1 MTGESESFRK
11 ESVSQRASEETTE
24 GLPIGKGREIVV
36 GWLLFALYALASF
49 ALLYGLDRQV
59 VTPFTR
65 GIALL
70 TKALLGIVGIP
81 AQVTGTVVATPT
93 FSVAIQNGCNAIYET
108 ALFVSAVLSF
118 PATWR
123 ERAWGA
129 LLGFVALYLIN
140 LIRVLSLI
148 YVGGHFRQYF
158 QLSHIYV
165 WQSLFIAFALGLW
178 ILWAGK
184 LVQSARS

>member
-1 MTGESESFRK
+1 MSRQADPESKNSH
-11 ESVSQRASEETTE
+11 SA
-24 GLPIGKGREIVV
+24 GKGREVAR
-36 GWLLFALYALASF
+36 GWLLFALYTVGAF
-49 ALLYGLDRQV
+49 VLLYGLTQQV

-70 TKALLGIVGIP
+70 TKGVLTLSGIP
-81 AQVTGTVVATPT
+81 TQVAGTVVTTPL
-93 FSVAIQNGCNAIYET
+93 FSVAIQNNCNAIYET
-108 ALFVSAVLSF
+108 ALFIAAVLSY

-129 LLGFVALYLIN
+129 LLGFVALYLLN

-148 YVGGHFRQYF
+148 YVGSHFRQYF
-158 QLSHIYV
+158 DVSHVYI
-165 WQSLFIAFALGLW
+165 WQSLFIIFALSLW
-178 ILWAGK
+178 IFWAGK

>member
-1 MTGESESFRK
+1 MSQHSGSET
-11 ESVSQRASEETTE
+11 AETR
-24 GLPIGKGREIVV
+24 PSGKGHHVAIVWV
-36 GWLLFALYALASF
+36 LFGLYALGF
-49 ALLYGLDRQV
+49 FVVLYALSQQV

-70 TKALLGIVGIP
+70 TKALLNLVGSQ
-81 AQVTGTVVATPT
+81 AQVVGTVVKTPT

-108 ALFVSAVLSF
+108 ALFVAAVLSF

-129 LLGFVALYLIN
+129 LLGFIALYLVN

-148 YVGGHFRQYF
+148 YVGSHFRQYF
-158 QLSHIYV
+158 QLSHIYI
-165 WQSLFIAFALGLW
+165 WQSLFIAFAVGLW
-178 ILWAGK
+178 IFWAGR
-184 LVQSARS
+184 LVQSARG

>member
-1 MTGESESFRK
+1 MARQADPERSKGHS
-11 ESVSQRASEETTE
+11 
-24 GLPIGKGREIVV
+24 GGKGREIVT
-36 GWLLFALYALASF
+36 GWLLFALYALVAF
-49 ALLYGLDRQV
+49 ALLYGLTQQV

-70 TKALLGIVGIP
+70 TKALLNLAGVE
-81 AQVTGTVVATPT
+81 ARVAGTVVATPI
-93 FSVAIQNGCNAIYET
+93 FSVAIQNNCNAIYET
-108 ALFVSAVLSF
+108 ALFIAAVLSY

-129 LLGFVALYLIN
+129 LLGFAALFLLN

-148 YVGGHFRQYF
+148 YVGSHFRQYF
-158 QLSHIYV
+158 DVSHVYI
-165 WQSLFIAFALGLW
+165 WQSLFIIFALGLW
-178 ILWAGK
+178 IFWAGK